1 MHISDY
7 SQFSGIHISQGS
19 VATYVRRG
27 GIFQFVAD
35 VSLSM
40 LAKEFW
46 KSVNVWRSYGQ
57 EISVLFF
64 DSRCSK
70 QQFYINR
77 RRQNKDLTHKA
88 KSPRLYK
95 TAMLGLGRGPEG
107 CGLPWLFYGFT
118 DRRSRHS
125 RIMRISRI
133 GMTMITAAS
142 SNCNREGST

>member
-27 GIFQFVAD
+27 GIFQFVSD

-40 LAKEFW
+40 LAKEFR
-46 KSVNVWRSYGQ
+46 KSVNVWGSYGQ

-77 RRQNKDLTHKA
+77 GQNKDLTHKA

-95 TAMLGLGRGPEG
+95 TAMLGLGRGPGG
-107 CGLPWLFYGFT
+107 CGLP
-118 DRRSRHS
+118 
-125 RIMRISRI
+125 
-133 GMTMITAAS
+133 
-142 SNCNREGST
+142 